1 MTGPHVLSRRSKTL
15 TQKRGTDA
23 SNISKAAERLCA
35 TAGYDALPR
44 DGLRVDSVPVKCKD
58 GSRLSEIGK

>member
-23 SNISKAAERLCA
+23 SNFSRRGSGSVRKQGTTRFLETACA
-35 TAGYDALPR
+35 LI
-44 DGLRVDSVPVKCKD
+44 
-58 GSRLSEIGK
+58 LSL